1 MNISNAFKPSKDEK
15 TNRIIPSII
24 QCFDKTHFIINE
36 TKLEQGVLNYQYIY
50 INYFIFILIVD

>member
-1 MNISNAFKPSKDEK
+1 MTVNNMNISNAFKPSKDEK

-50 INYFIFILIVD
+50 I